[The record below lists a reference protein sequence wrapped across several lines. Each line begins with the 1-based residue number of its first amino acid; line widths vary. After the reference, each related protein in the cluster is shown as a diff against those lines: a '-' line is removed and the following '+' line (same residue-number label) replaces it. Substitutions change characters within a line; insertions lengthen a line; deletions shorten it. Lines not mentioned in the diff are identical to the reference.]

1 MSVKHCF
8 YVFVTAASI
17 GLVVSEC
24 SQAFGGEFDSRLA
37 KFMGSKC
44 LDCHT
49 GKSAEAG
56 FDLSQ
61 MLDRGL
67 TQENLNAWALIYDRV
82 QAGEMPPDNSV
93 TEEQRSEFTR
103 TLFPI
108 LVDFDKQLIA
118 ARGRTTLRRLNR
130 YEYEN
135 TLRELLD
142 APWLQLKT
150 MLPEDGEL
158 FRFNKV
164 SEALDVSH
172 VNMARYMQAA
182 DYALRQVISD
192 RLDAPTSKITRY
204 YAREQASFNRKT
216 HYTVFNRS
224 PERAVFPLIDYAPDL
239 AVLRDD
245 KHPFTVGEA
254 NPEQREREAFGVVAS
269 SYEPIEPRFSDFK
282 APRSGRYKLRFK
294 GYTFWAEGE
303 EKKWWRP
310 DREKTSIGRRSE
322 PVVIYSELPP
332 RQLRRIGEFD
342 FQIQPSVQEL
352 DVYLLEGETIQ
363 PDAVRLFRSRPSNW
377 HNPLAEE
384 DGMPGVAFSYLEV
397 EGPILESWP
406 TAGHQLLFDTL
417 PSARVQGTY
426 QVVSNDTTVDVDRL
440 IRRFLTKAYRRTVS
454 EEDAKRFT
462 AVAKNALSKGHSFQE
477 SMIAAYVA
485 ALCSPDF
492 ICVTEPVGKLD
503 ALSVASRLSLFLWN
517 SQPDESLI
525 ELVERNAI
533 GDPTSLRDQVRSML
547 DHPNSRRFVD
557 AFLAYWLDLRK
568 ANDTSPDEILYP
580 DYYLDDSL
588 VDASLEETQ
597 LFLNEVIQK
606 NLSVGTFID
615 SDFTFVNE
623 RLSKHYEFPLFEGT
637 HLRKVSIP
645 PDSPRG
651 GLLTQAS
658 VLKVTANGTTTS
670 PVLRGVWV
678 NERILGTKIPP
689 PPKSVP
695 AIEPDTR
702 GATTIRRQL
711 ELHRADASCAGCH
724 SKIDPVG
731 FALESFDVSGGWRT
745 HYRSLN
751 EDGEKILGFGKNG
764 QPFTFR
770 KGPAVDA
777 SGILPS
783 GEEFKDIFELKTLLL
798 KNQRGLARNLLNQLL
813 VYSTGSSP
821 RFSDRVEVERMLD
834 RLEPD
839 GFPVRSMI
847 EEIVCSPMFLN
858 K

>member
-1 MSVKHCF
+1 MSLKHCF
-8 YVFVTAASI
+8 FVFIAAASI
-17 GLVVSEC
+17 GMVASAC
-24 SQAFGGEFDSRLA
+24 SKAIGAEFDRALQ

-49 GKSAEAG
+49 GSTAEAA

-61 MLDRGL
+61 MLDKGL
-67 TQENLNAWALIYDRV
+67 SLENLNAWALVYDRV

-118 ARGRTTLRRLNR
+118 AQGRTTLRRLNR

-192 RLDAPTSKITRY
+192 RPDAPTSKVTRY

-269 SYEPIEPRFSDFK
+269 SYEPIEPRFSEFK

-294 GYTFWAEGE
+294 GYTFWAGGE

-397 EGPILESWP
+397 EGPMLESWP
-406 TAGHQLLFDTL
+406 TAGHPLLFDTL
-417 PSARVQGTY
+417 PSAKVQGTY
-426 QVVSNDTTVDVDRL
+426 QVVSNDTTIDVDRL
-440 IRRFLTKAYRRTVS
+440 VRRFLTKAYRRTVS

-462 AVAKNALSKGHSFQE
+462 TVAKNALSRGHSFQE

-485 ALCSPDF
+485 
-492 ICVTEPVGKLD
+492 V
-503 ALSVASRLSLFLWN
+503 
-517 SQPDESLI
+517 
-525 ELVERNAI
+525 
-533 GDPTSLRDQVRSML
+533 
-547 DHPNSRRFVD
+547 
-557 AFLAYWLDLRK
+557 
-568 ANDTSPDEILYP
+568 
-580 DYYLDDSL
+580 
-588 VDASLEETQ
+588 
-597 LFLNEVIQK
+597 
-606 NLSVGTFID
+606 
-615 SDFTFVNE
+615 
-623 RLSKHYEFPLFEGT
+623 
-637 HLRKVSIP
+637 
-645 PDSPRG
+645 
-651 GLLTQAS
+651 
-658 VLKVTANGTTTS
+658 
-670 PVLRGVWV
+670 
-678 NERILGTKIPP
+678 
-689 PPKSVP
+689 
-695 AIEPDTR
+695 
-702 GATTIRRQL
+702 
-711 ELHRADASCAGCH
+711 
-724 SKIDPVG
+724 
-731 FALESFDVSGGWRT
+731 
-745 HYRSLN
+745 
-751 EDGEKILGFGKNG
+751 
-764 QPFTFR
+764 
-770 KGPAVDA
+770 
-777 SGILPS
+777 
-783 GEEFKDIFELKTLLL
+783 
-798 KNQRGLARNLLNQLL
+798 
-813 VYSTGSSP
+813 
-821 RFSDRVEVERMLD
+821 
-834 RLEPD
+834 
-839 GFPVRSMI
+839 
-847 EEIVCSPMFLN
+847 
-858 K
+858 

>member
-1 MSVKHCF
+1 
-8 YVFVTAASI
+8 
-17 GLVVSEC
+17 
-24 SQAFGGEFDSRLA
+24 
-37 KFMGSKC
+37 
-44 LDCHT
+44 
-49 GKSAEAG
+49 
-56 FDLSQ
+56 
-61 MLDRGL
+61 
-67 TQENLNAWALIYDRV
+67 
-82 QAGEMPPDNSV
+82 
-93 TEEQRSEFTR
+93 
-103 TLFPI
+103 
-108 LVDFDKQLIA
+108 
-118 ARGRTTLRRLNR
+118 
-130 YEYEN
+130 
-135 TLRELLD
+135 
-142 APWLQLKT
+142 
-150 MLPEDGEL
+150 
-158 FRFNKV
+158 
-164 SEALDVSH
+164 
-172 VNMARYMQAA
+172 
-182 DYALRQVISD
+182 
-192 RLDAPTSKITRY
+192 
-204 YAREQASFNRKT
+204 
-216 HYTVFNRS
+216 
-224 PERAVFPLIDYAPDL
+224 
-239 AVLRDD
+239 
-245 KHPFTVGEA
+245 
-254 NPEQREREAFGVVAS
+254 
-269 SYEPIEPRFSDFK
+269 
-282 APRSGRYKLRFK
+282 
-294 GYTFWAEGE
+294 
-303 EKKWWRP
+303 
-310 DREKTSIGRRSE
+310 
-322 PVVIYSELPP
+322 
-332 RQLRRIGEFD
+332 
-342 FQIQPSVQEL
+342 
-352 DVYLLEGETIQ
+352 
-363 PDAVRLFRSRPSNW
+363 
-377 HNPLAEE
+377 
-384 DGMPGVAFSYLEV
+384 MPGVAFSYLEV
-397 EGPILESWP
+397 EGPMLESWP
-406 TAGHQLLFDTL
+406 TAGHPLLFDTL
-417 PSARVQGTY
+417 PSAKVQGTY
-426 QVVSNDTTVDVDRL
+426 QVVSNDTTIDVDRL
-440 IRRFLTKAYRRTVS
+440 VRRFLTKAYRRTVS

-462 AVAKNALSKGHSFQE
+462 TVAKNALSRGHSFQE

-492 ICVTEPVGKLD
+492 ICVTEPVGNLD

-517 SQPDESLI
+517 SQPDESLL
-525 ELVERNAI
+525 ELVERNAL
-533 GDPTSLRDQVRSML
+533 GDPQSIRDQVRSML

-588 VDASLEETQ
+588 VDASIEETQ

-606 NLSVGTFID
+606 NLSVGALID

-645 PDSPRG
+645 PNSPRG

-702 GATTIRRQL
+702 GATTVRRQL

-751 EDGEKILGFGKNG
+751 EEGEKIIGFGKNG

-783 GEEFKDIFELKTLLL
+783 GEEFKDIFELKTLLM
-798 KNQRGLARNLLNQLL
+798 KNQRGLARNLMNQLL

-821 RFSDRVEVERMLD
+821 RFSDRVEVERILD
-834 RLEPD
+834 RLEPE
-839 GFPVRSMI
+839 GFPVRWMI